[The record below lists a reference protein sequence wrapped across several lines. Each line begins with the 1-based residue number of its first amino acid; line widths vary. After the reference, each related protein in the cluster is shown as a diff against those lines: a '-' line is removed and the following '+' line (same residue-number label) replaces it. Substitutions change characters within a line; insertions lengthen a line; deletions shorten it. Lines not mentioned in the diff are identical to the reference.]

1 LTSAALTNVL
11 SIDVVYRP
19 SPLAIV
25 FACAAFG
32 LTLLG
37 AIPPAVRAAR
47 LDIVAA
53 VAVD

>member
-1 LTSAALTNVL
+1 LTNVL
-11 SIDVVYRP
+11 SIDVVYAATV
-19 SPLAIV
+19 LAVV

-47 LDIVAA
+47 LNLIDAVAA
-53 VAVD
+53 D